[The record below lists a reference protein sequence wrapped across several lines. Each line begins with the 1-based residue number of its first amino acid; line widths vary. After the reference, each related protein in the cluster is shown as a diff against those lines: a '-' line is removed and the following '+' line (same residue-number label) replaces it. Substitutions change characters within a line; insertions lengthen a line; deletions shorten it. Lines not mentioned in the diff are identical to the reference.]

1 MICCLLLQSGKK
13 KQRSL
18 VMTCYRW
25 LLFISISVSVVK
37 PFCSSFNIKWWE
49 TSESLGERKV
59 KVTDVKQIHSMLF
72 IFVSSEKWA
81 NGLRHALLLSLCET
95 VPSEIVKKFGCHG
108 NSAQNDLLET
118 QGTWLHE
125 IESHY
130 LNFHQYCVRD
140 SLFIPLGRLHLKWSL
155 WDVWTHQARIMLTSP
170 RGTQR
175 GLVFILGSIWCSG
188 MITAVSH
195 HPVLSCLGCYARA
208 HSQMHSGDTFNILE
222 HLDRAY
228 SHFECI

>member
-1 MICCLLLQSGKK
+1 MICCLLFTERR

-25 LLFISISVSVVK
+25 LLFISISVSVVM

-49 TSESLGERKV
+49 TSESLGRERWSHGCQANTFHAIYFCLFWKMSEWIASRHFCSPYV
-59 KVTDVKQIHSMLF
+59 KLSPVK
-72 IFVSSEKWA
+72 
-81 NGLRHALLLSLCET
+81 LSKSL
-95 VPSEIVKKFGCHG
+95 VAMEIVPKWLPR
-108 NSAQNDLLET
+108 NA
-118 QGTWLHE
+118 GTWLPE
-125 IESHY
+125 IESRY
-130 LNFHQYCVRD
+130 LNFHQYCVCD

-208 HSQMHSGDTFNILE
+208 THRCIQGTLLTFLSI
-222 HLDRAY
+222 
-228 SHFECI
+228 